1 MSATTGNQRF
11 RLVHEEE
18 EGGWTAY
25 DGDAVM
31 FSVREHYGADESIRM
46 FVDRVEEWFEH
57 EYEHDALV
65 VLLDATEYGYDALIV
80 PSSVVNP

>member
-1 MSATTGNQRF
+1 MDSQRF
-11 RLVHEEE
+11 RLVHDDE

-31 FSVREHYGADESIRM
+31 FTVREHYGADETIRL

-57 EYEHDALV
+57 GDDVV
-65 VLLDATEYGYDALIV
+65 VLLDVTEYGYDALIV
-80 PSSVVNP
+80 PWSVVNP